1 MQAVLGELASLEKE
15 LEHLRSVDLPDD
27 VIAPSLLVQ
36 HAAIRRNKRCLLA
49 YQ

>member
-1 MQAVLGELASLEKE
+1 MQAVLVELASLDKE
-15 LEHLRSVDLPDD
+15 QEHLRTVDLPAD
-27 VIAPSLLVQ
+27 VFAPSLLVQ